1 MSDITFGICNVAM
14 RGALRLFSNWKVV
27 GRENVPPEGPL
38 LIVSNHMSNLDPPM
52 IAASM
57 PRRVNFI
64 AKKGIFKP
72 GIRWFLKAYGAFPL
86 NAVEEGNDIQAML
99 WMRQLLR
106 QDRAVVIFPE
116 STRNPYVGMQKAAA
130 GVALLAAK
138 TQATIL
144 PVGLTGTERL
154 GPLWRVMFPTGDL
167 TVNIGEPFTLPDT
180 KGKLDADKLADMMG
194 TVMGRIAD
202 LLPKE
207 YHGVYAPTNPP
218 PEGEAADR

>member
-1 MSDITFGICNVAM
+1 MADITYSICNVAM
-14 RGALRLFSNWKVV
+14 RGALRLFSNWKVT
-27 GRENVPPEGPL
+27 GQENVPPDGSL
-38 LIVSNHMSNLDPPM
+38 LIVSNHMSNIDPPM

-64 AKKGIFKP
+64 AKRGIFKP

-86 NAVEEGNDIQAML
+86 NADEEGNDIQALL

-106 QDRAVVIFPE
+106 QNRAVVIFPE
-116 STRNPYVGMQKAAA
+116 STRNPYVGMQKAMSGIAF
-130 GVALLAAK
+130 LAAK
-138 TQATIL
+138 TQTTIV

-167 TVNIGEPFTLPDT
+167 TVNIGKPFTLPDT
-180 KGKLDADKLADMMG
+180 KEKLDADKLAAMMDM
-194 TVMGRIAD
+194 VMGRVAD

-207 YHGVYAPTNPP
+207 YHGIYSPTQSDP
-218 PEGEAADR
+218 PEA